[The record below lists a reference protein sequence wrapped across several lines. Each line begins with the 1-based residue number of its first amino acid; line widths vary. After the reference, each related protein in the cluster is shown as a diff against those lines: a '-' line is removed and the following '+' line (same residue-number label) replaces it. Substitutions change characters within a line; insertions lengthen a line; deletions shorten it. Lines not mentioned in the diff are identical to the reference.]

1 MEISKNPH
9 VGKFCVCEVW
19 FLLFRLTERL
29 LQSLGVLPE
38 QATLHRG
45 PKFLPAFP
53 LEQRPSLAFKMPGRP
68 RLCSQP
74 LSAAARGSPRRGRAL
89 TQPQSGCS
97 AELDLGSARPEPE
110 PCAWSYPGST
120 AALEPRA
127 SGAGG
132 WPV

>member
-1 MEISKNPH
+1 MEISKNPR
-9 VGKFCVCEVW
+9 VGKFCVWGVW
-19 FLLFRLTERL
+19 FLLFRLTGRL
-29 LQSLGVLPE
+29 LQSLGALRE
-38 QATLHRG
+38 QAALHGG

-53 LEQRPSLAFKMPGRP
+53 LEQCPSLAFKMPGRP

-74 LSAAARGSPRRGRAL
+74 LSAAARGSPRRHWAL

-97 AELDLGSARPEPE
+97 AELDLGSARPEPQ
-110 PCAWSYPGST
+110 PGAWSHRGST

-132 WPV
+132 CPI